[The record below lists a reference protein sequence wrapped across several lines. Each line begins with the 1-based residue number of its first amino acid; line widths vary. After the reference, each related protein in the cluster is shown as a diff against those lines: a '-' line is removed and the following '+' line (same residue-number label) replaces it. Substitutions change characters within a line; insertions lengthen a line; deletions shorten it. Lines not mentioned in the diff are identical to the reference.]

1 MTQEEF
7 KSPTYEQVQ
16 RVLDLLIDCTRQNL
30 EMKNHID
37 SLIKIAKIQSD
48 AGEETKAAIELLFSK
63 IIELEQAITDE
74 GIEIPRIQ
82 RIVN

>member
-1 MTQEEF
+1 MTQDFE
-7 KSPTYEQVQ
+7 SPTYEQVQ
-16 RVLDLLIDCTRQNL
+16 RVLDLLIDCTRQNI
-30 EMKNHID
+30 EMKANIE

-63 IIELEQAITDE
+63 VIELEQAIADE